1 MAKDEKSPFE
11 EGLKKAGDEKLRPG
25 EWIFYPDYDTGVR
38 KEDGRKYIYA
48 PYSVAQLKGCRGYRP
63 LSRSSAGLF
72 QEFAEWPG
80 KWGMSRREPE
90 SDQNEAA
97 AIAWAKKHGVLGVD
111 GPKTTMMGLSSLAIE
126 DYLDRPGPDGFIGK
140 EMLNA
145 SFGGQEET
153 VVRFTDEALEARFV
167 WKLYTAAVRHALDLD
182 TITKLMGKKGEELPG
197 VRRNYRSIS
206 KIYGQ
211 TPEAARDWALNV
223 VAETVSRKV
232 ARRCYPVLHGGVG
245 SYQQGWAFDSL
256 LGAMW
261 LQMIWLM
268 TGKTRRC
275 LWCYQILTFDDDA
288 PKKKRKMRSDKD
300 FCSPQ
305 HRAKWHYHHGSGKSS
320 KYARKQPRDR
330 T

>member
-11 EGLKKAGDEKLRPG
+11 EGMKKAGDENLRPG
-25 EWIFYPDYDTGVR
+25 EWIFYPNYDSSPR

-48 PYSVAQLKGCRGYRP
+48 PITVAQLEGRQGYRP

-72 QEFAEWPG
+72 QEFAEWPE
-80 KWGMSRREPE
+80 KLKMSKSEPE
-90 SDQNEAA
+90 SKQNEKA

-126 DYLDRPGPDGFIGK
+126 DYLGRPGPDGSIGK
-140 EMLNA
+140 AMLNEA
-145 SFGGQEET
+145 FGGQEET

-167 WKLYTAAVRHALDLD
+167 WKLYTAAVGHALDLD
-182 TITKLMGKKGEELPG
+182 TITKLMGKEGEELSGGRPS
-197 VRRNYRSIS
+197 YPSIS
-206 KIYGQ
+206 EIYGR
-211 TPEAARDWALNV
+211 TRAAARDWALNV

-245 SYQQGWAFDSL
+245 SYQQGWAFNSL

-261 LQMIWLM
+261 LQMMWLM

-275 LWCYQILTFDDDA
+275 LWCYRILAFDDDA
-288 PKKKRKMRSDKD
+288 PKKKRRMRDDKD
-300 FCSPQ
+300 FCGPQ
-305 HRAKWHYHHGSGKSS
+305 HRAKWNYHHGSGKSS
-320 KYARKQPRDR
+320 KYARKQARDR